1 MVTLTWIRQ
10 DKKSRSRA
18 ASGATSKA
26 FCTRLRIIRGNW
38 DPAIV
43 DTVPSTVQ
51 PKHRQIKV
59 ILKPAPAGAGLSTTP
74 TILKKMLTIAG
85 IKDCLVTITGE
96 HQKRHVNLIRTSVI
110 ALKKLNSQN
119 FF

>member
-1 MVTLTWIRQ
+1 M
-10 DKKSRSRA
+10 
-18 ASGATSKA
+18 
-26 FCTRLRIIRGNW
+26 RGNW
-38 DPAIV
+38 DPSNVDIV
-43 DTVPSTVQ
+43 LFTVQ
-51 PKHRQIKV
+51 AKHRQIKV
-59 ILKPAPAGAGLSTTP
+59 TLKPAPVGAGFSSTP
-74 TILKKMLTIAG
+74 TILKKMLIIAG